1 MIRILLVDDQRMI
14 REALT
19 FLLEPEK
26 DFQIV
31 GTADN
36 GIDAVQQVEKL
47 QPDIALMNIE
57 MPGLDGASAT
67 KTITKK
73 FPHTKILILS
83 SYDSDEYIAKLLAVG
98 AKGYLLKDTTSQDIA
113 AAIRSVYKGYTQIG
127 PGLLDKLLVQT
138 DAGIILSKFKSPSY
152 FEDDTDTSLKEK
164 AQISKTQSKSAVVSL
179 QPNAQQNQIE
189 SKKLHSD
196 LHKIDRNMPKV
207 KKVLSSY
214 SKHIW
219 RIWILLLT
227 SMPAMCLILFSLYTR
242 VNNLEKNSI
251 PIERVGLY
259 GELHLSGLAQRVV
272 QAFERDVQL
281 ASVSGIYVA
290 QKGSMV
296 FLKGTISDLTLL
308 DRMKTIARNIDGV
321 TKVDTSS
328 IKIKEQFKN
337 PIGQSSSSEK
347 LRRFFVTKKNSEK

>member
-1 MIRILLVDDQRMI
+1 MIRILIVDDQKMI
-14 REALT
+14 REALK
-19 FLLEPEK
+19 FLLEPER
-26 DFQIV
+26 DFLIV

-36 GIDAVQQVEKL
+36 GFSALKQVEKL
-47 QPDIALMNIE
+47 RPDIVLMNIE

-73 FPHTKILILS
+73 FPDTKILILS
-83 SYDSDEYIAKLLAVG
+83 SYDNDEYIAKSLALG

-138 DAGIILSKFKSPSY
+138 DNGIILSKFKNPSY
-152 FEDDTDTSLKEK
+152 FDDNDRNYFSQEK
-164 AQISKTQSKSAVVSL
+164 QKSTQSKNAVISL
-179 QPNAQQNQIE
+179 KSTDKQHEIE
-189 SKKLHSD
+189 TNTFRNDPHT
-196 LHKIDRNMPKV
+196 IDRNLPKI
-207 KKVLSSY
+207 KKILSSY
-214 SKHIW
+214 SKHIL

-227 SMPAMCLILFSLYTR
+227 SMPAIFLILFSLYTR
-242 VNNLEKNSI
+242 MNNLEKNSI

-272 QAFERDVQL
+272 KAFEQDPQL
-281 ASVSGIYVA
+281 ANVSGIYVA

-296 FLKGTISDLTLL
+296 VLKGTISDLTLL

-321 TKVDTSS
+321 TKVDTTS
-328 IKIKEQFKN
+328 IEIREQFKH
-337 PIGQSSSSEK
+337 PIGKSSSSAK
-347 LRRFFVTKKNSEK
+347 SGRFFLTTK